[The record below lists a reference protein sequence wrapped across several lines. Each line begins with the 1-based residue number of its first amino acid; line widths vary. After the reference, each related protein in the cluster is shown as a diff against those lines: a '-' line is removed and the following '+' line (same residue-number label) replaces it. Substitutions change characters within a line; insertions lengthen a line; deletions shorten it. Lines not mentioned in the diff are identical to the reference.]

1 MTMEHKY
8 KLSDPKALISDPDY
22 LKYGPL
28 ALIGNVNDTYG
39 RLLLL
44 SDCRWPALATKLP
57 QSNNAS
63 KSTGKPKCF
72 KCQGPHL
79 IKDCPKKGKSGSKDA
94 PDAKKTKTDKDKDLP
109 AWKHLEPK
117 DLTKPLKDVDGR
129 EWKFCTKCKSKKSQK
144 IGMYQLSHFN
154 SEHIDNFAR
163 VSAPTYSARAAPG
176 PVTRE
181 GNLASVADPSPI
193 PSFFRQCSQQS

>member
-1 MTMEHKY
+1 
-8 KLSDPKALISDPDY
+8 
-22 LKYGPL
+22 
-28 ALIGNVNDTYG
+28 
-39 RLLLL
+39 
-44 SDCRWPALATKLP
+44 LP

-79 IKDCPKKGKSGSKDA
+79 IKDCPKKGKSESKDA

-163 VSAPTYSARAAPG
+163 VSAPT
-176 PVTRE
+176 
-181 GNLASVADPSPI
+181 
-193 PSFFRQCSQQS
+193 